1 MRARVQ
7 LRGAIGVGIALA
19 AAILAGCGYHFP
31 GQGRV
36 LPGGG
41 TSVYVGEFSNR
52 TREAGLDARIR
63 EAIEEE
69 VDRRGVFQL
78 TNDSASAAVVMEGSV
93 DRLEV
98 RPVAFSNT
106 DEAVQYETIMSIS
119 VALRDT
125 QTEKVVWQVASLRAN
140 DSYGAVFGTV
150 VAESS
155 QFQEQSPIG
164 AQALGQ
170 LTDVQLSES
179 QRDEA
184 LVRVLE
190 NITRDLY
197 NAMVEDF

>member
-1 MRARVQ
+1 MRTCTA
-7 LRGAIGVGIALA
+7 LRRLGWLALA
-19 AAILAGCGYHFP
+19 TATLAGCGYHFP

-41 TSVYVGEFSNR
+41 TSIYIGDFSNR
-52 TREAGLDARIR
+52 TREAGLDARVR
-63 EAIEEE
+63 EAMEEE
-69 VDRRGVFQL
+69 VERRGIFQL

-93 DRLEV
+93 DRLET

-106 DEAVQYETIMSIS
+106 DEAVQYETIMSLS
-119 VALRDT
+119 ASLRDT
-125 QTEKVVWQVASLRAN
+125 RTETVVWQVASLRAN

-184 LVRVLE
+184 LQRVLE
-190 NITRDLY
+190 NISRDLY

>member
-1 MRARVQ
+1 MG
-7 LRGAIGVGIALA
+7 LRLLA
-19 AAILAGCGYHFP
+19 AALVVASCGYHFP
-31 GQGRV
+31 GQGQV

-41 TSVYVGEFSNR
+41 SSVYVGEFLNR
-52 TREAGLDARIR
+52 TRDPGIEARVRSSLEDEIA
-63 EAIEEE
+63 
-69 VDRRGVFQL
+69 RRGIFKLVPS
-78 TNDSASAAVVMEGSV
+78 TDAAAVVLEGSV
-93 DRLEV
+93 DRIET

-106 DEAVQYETIMSIS
+106 DEAVQYETIMTVS
-119 VALRDT
+119 AQLRDNRNET
-125 QTEKVVWQVASLRAN
+125 VVWRLSGLRAT

-155 QFQEQSPIG
+155 QFQEQSPID
-164 AQALGQ
+164 AQQLGQ

-190 NITRDLY
+190 NLSRDLY

>member
-1 MRARVQ
+1 MRTRVKVRA
-7 LRGAIGVGIALA
+7 LACVALA
-19 AAILAGCGYHFP
+19 ASLLAACGYNFP
-31 GQGRV
+31 GQGRE

-41 TSVYVGEFSNR
+41 TSIYIGEFTNA
-52 TREAGLDARIR
+52 TREAGLDSRVR

-69 VDRRGVFQL
+69 VERRGAFKL
-78 TNDSASAAVVMEGSV
+78 TNDSASAHVVMEGSV
-93 DRLEV
+93 DRLET

-119 VALRDT
+119 ASLRDT
-125 QTEKVVWQVASLRAN
+125 RTEKVVWQVASLRAN